1 MEPITLSIEV
11 RNSGSVAF
19 TDAVVVFY
27 LDGRE
32 IEGSETDLNVEANST
47 ATVTYK
53 YVPKGLSS
61 GEHSFYILNKEGG
74 TIDGIGADHAIT
86 FYYNQ
91 GNYDLLSAL
100 MVVLV
105 VLMLVL
111 IVWVYRKPVK
121 NFGKPKSRK

>member
-61 GEHSFYILNKEGG
+61 GEH
-74 TIDGIGADHAIT
+74 
-86 FYYNQ
+86 
-91 GNYDLLSAL
+91 LS
-100 MVVLV
+100 
-105 VLMLVL
+105 L
-111 IVWVYRKPVK
+111 IHI
-121 NFGKPKSRK
+121 